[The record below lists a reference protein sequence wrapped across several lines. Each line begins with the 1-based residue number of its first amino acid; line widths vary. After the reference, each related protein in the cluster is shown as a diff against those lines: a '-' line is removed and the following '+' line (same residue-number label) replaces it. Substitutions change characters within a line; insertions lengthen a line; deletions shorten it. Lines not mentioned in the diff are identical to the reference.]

1 MCVCIFMRSHL
12 CLPPVCSICDVTII
26 QRGSGKAFD
35 GVAFMFQN
43 RKKSLRWCL
52 STSVCLSVLTV
63 MKVCICDLDIF
74 MLFQNHDNKTS
85 LESSEFRF
93 LLLKRLPGS
102 RPSESE
108 SGGLKCYILAS
119 HLAKEAFWVL
129 TIPRHQIRALCRCQ
143 VPNTYM
149 KVCTYGWKR

>member
-1 MCVCIFMRSHL
+1 MMSV
-12 CLPPVCSICDVTII
+12 
-26 QRGSGKAFD
+26 
-35 GVAFMFQN
+35 N
-43 RKKSLRWCL
+43 LRL
-52 STSVCLSVLTV
+52 SVCPHSNEG
-63 MKVCICDLDIF
+63 MHMHDLDIF

-119 HLAKEAFWVL
+119 HLAKEAF
-129 TIPRHQIRALCRCQ
+129 
-143 VPNTYM
+143 
-149 KVCTYGWKR
+149 